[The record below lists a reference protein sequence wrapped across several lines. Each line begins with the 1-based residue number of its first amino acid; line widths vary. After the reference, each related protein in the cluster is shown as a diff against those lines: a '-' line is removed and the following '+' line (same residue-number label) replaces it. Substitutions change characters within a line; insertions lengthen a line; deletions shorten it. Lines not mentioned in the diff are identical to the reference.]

1 MANRII
7 AIGGQP
13 ATGKTT
19 LMRRIIKH
27 YDKFN
32 TFKSGL
38 VQGMYNKEKQLYIIG
53 VYDSSL
59 FSGTDKLSMAVQPHF
74 IRMIHKQLQDATI
87 VFEGDRLFNQ
97 SLFDKVECEIY
108 VLKADE
114 EIIHERHIARQDT
127 QTDKFKKAKKT
138 KIENIVQNND
148 VNEFYNNTQEQNDEL
163 FEAIINTIENGR
175 K

>member
-1 MANRII
+1 
-7 AIGGQP
+7 
-13 ATGKTT
+13 
-19 LMRRIIKH
+19 
-27 YDKFN
+27 
-32 TFKSGL
+32 
-38 VQGMYNKEKQLYIIG
+38 
-53 VYDSSL
+53 
-59 FSGTDKLSMAVQPHF
+59 
-74 IRMIHKQLQDATI
+74 
-87 VFEGDRLFNQ
+87 
-97 SLFDKVECEIY
+97 

>member
-7 AIGGQP
+7 AIGGEP

-27 YDKFN
+27 YGKFN

-97 SLFDKVECEIY
+97 SLFDVVE
-108 VLKADE
+108 
-114 EIIHERHIARQDT
+114 QM
-127 QTDKFKKAKKT
+127 KK
-138 KIENIVQNND
+138 
-148 VNEFYNNTQEQNDEL
+148 
-163 FEAIINTIENGR
+163 
-175 K
+175 